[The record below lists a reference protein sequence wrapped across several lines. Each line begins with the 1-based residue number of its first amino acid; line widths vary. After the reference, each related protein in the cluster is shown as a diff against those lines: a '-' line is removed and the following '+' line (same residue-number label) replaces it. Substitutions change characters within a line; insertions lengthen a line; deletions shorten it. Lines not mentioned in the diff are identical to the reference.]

1 MLIKNGLVFSQGTF
15 SRTDILLEG
24 GSIAAVGEGLA
35 HEESFDA
42 SGLIIIPGMVN
53 AHTHLAMTLLRGAG
67 DDMPLQTWLSER
79 IWPLEGNLTRTDCY
93 WGGMLGIVEMIRT
106 GTTCFN
112 DMYFHMDATVQ
123 AVKETG
129 MRAALTHAV
138 IDLGDEDKAAREL
151 AESDRIEGLCRG
163 EPRLTYLLGP
173 HAPYTCSESFLRN
186 IRARATERGLRIHIH
201 VSETAQEVSDMRR
214 ERGMSPV
221 AYLDTI
227 GVLGPDTICAHC
239 VHVNEADRDILLSR
253 GAHVA
258 HCPQSNMKLSS
269 GIAPLPAMDAAG
281 VSLSLGTDGAAS
293 NNSLDMGAE
302 TKAMALVHKLAGP
315 MNLSAARS
323 FAVATQ
329 GGANA
334 LGLPVGAIEQ
344 GRRADLVFLDA
355 RHYSLRPPHDLL
367 SNIVYAMRPDAIRH
381 VMVDGAF
388 LMRDGELT
396 TIDEEFVC
404 EKATEHA
411 RALVEKV
418 R

>member
-1 MLIKNGLVFSQGTF
+1 
-15 SRTDILLEG
+15 
-24 GSIAAVGEGLA
+24 
-35 HEESFDA
+35 
-42 SGLIIIPGMVN
+42 
-53 AHTHLAMTLLRGAG
+53 
-67 DDMPLQTWLSER
+67 
-79 IWPLEGNLTRTDCY
+79 
-93 WGGMLGIVEMIRT
+93 
-106 GTTCFN
+106 
-112 DMYFHMDATVQ
+112 
-123 AVKETG
+123 
-129 MRAALTHAV
+129 
-138 IDLGDEDKAAREL
+138 
-151 AESDRIEGLCRG
+151 
-163 EPRLTYLLGP
+163 
-173 HAPYTCSESFLRN
+173 
-186 IRARATERGLRIHIH
+186 
-201 VSETAQEVSDMRR
+201 MRR

-396 TIDEEFVC
+396 TIDEELVC

>member
-67 DDMPLQTWLSER
+67 DDMPLQAWLSER

-396 TIDEEFVC
+396 TIDEELVC
-404 EKATEHA
+404 EKASEHA

>member
-112 DMYFHMDATVQ
+112 DMYFHMDATVR

-151 AESDRIEGLCRG
+151 AESDRIEDSAGAS
-163 EPRLTYLLGP
+163 PNVP
-173 HAPYTCSESFLRN
+173 SWPTCPTRSESFLRN
-186 IRARATERGLRIHIH
+186 TAPVQRNVGCAYTSTSLKRPRGIGH
-201 VSETAQEVSDMRR
+201 AR

-221 AYLDTI
+221 PTSTP
-227 GVLGPDTICAHC
+227 LGFWALIP
-239 VHVNEADRDILLSR
+239 S
-253 GAHVA
+253 
-258 HCPQSNMKLSS
+258 
-269 GIAPLPAMDAAG
+269 APTACM
-281 VSLSLGTDGAAS
+281 
-293 NNSLDMGAE
+293 
-302 TKAMALVHKLAGP
+302 
-315 MNLSAARS
+315 
-323 FAVATQ
+323 
-329 GGANA
+329 
-334 LGLPVGAIEQ
+334 
-344 GRRADLVFLDA
+344 
-355 RHYSLRPPHDLL
+355 
-367 SNIVYAMRPDAIRH
+367 
-381 VMVDGAF
+381 
-388 LMRDGELT
+388 
-396 TIDEEFVC
+396 
-404 EKATEHA
+404 
-411 RALVEKV
+411 
-418 R
+418 